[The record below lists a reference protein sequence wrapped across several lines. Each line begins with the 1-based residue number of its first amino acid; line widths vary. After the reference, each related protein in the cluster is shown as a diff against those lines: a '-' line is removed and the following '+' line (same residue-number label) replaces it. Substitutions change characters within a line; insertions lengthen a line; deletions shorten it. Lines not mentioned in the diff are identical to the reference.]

1 MLQYHAVIRSFF
13 LILEAA
19 ILLTLINSCTE
30 KKDPPDYYTDTPIA
44 GFSWSGNDGPAPV
57 TVQFINTS
65 LNADQFE
72 WNFADGQVSSER
84 DPQHTFYNSSKEP
97 KNFNV
102 VLKATDSP
110 SGLFQRK
117 SRVIVIQPQN

>member
-1 MLQYHAVIRSFF
+1 MLNYPTLKRSVL
-13 LILEAA
+13 LIIQTAL
-19 ILLTLINSCTE
+19 IFILINSCTE

-72 WNFADGQVSSER
+72 WNFDDGQVSSER

>member
-1 MLQYHAVIRSFF
+1 MKPFKRPSFLVF
-13 LILEAA
+13 LHI
-19 ILLTLINSCTE
+19 ITLTLIISCKE
-30 KKDPPDYYTDTPIA
+30 KEDPPDYYVNTPIA

-65 LNADQFE
+65 LNADKFE
-72 WNFADGQVSSER
+72 WNFDDGQVSSDF
-84 DPQHTFYNSSKEP
+84 DPQHTFHNGSGEP

-102 VLKATDSP
+102 VLKATDS
-110 SGLFQRK
+110 STGQFQRK